1 MFGDYINIIAR
12 VFDSISKF
20 FTDLSCKTSEA
31 FNNYDSGQSNRFQ
44 KALYILIGAFFLLL
58 YGVFGVVF
66 GIFQI
71 FIPAKRRYSAHI
83 FSLKTR
89 EIACTLATCLAIF
102 FAFYLLDRTEYAKN
116 INRIYY
122 DYRTE
127 INHLCKQEF
136 PYVNSNGISMDSH
149 IYHLRNSLESTNTSK
164 EVLAVRSVVKDNL
177 PEGMHFATLNDY
189 LIMLL
194 SIQDFEALGRYAY
207 SYDETNNTLIFNDY
221 LQQFCKISFQSNRFY
236 TSDTCLDIILRYSD
250 YDSITASSE
259 YNNSFYLMR
268 LFNENIMDRY
278 YSCIVNNKLL
288 AAIVDNVHAIN
299 ELKSE
304 RFMQPISLHEK
315 EIIEYINYIYQF
327 NHAYING
334 DYPKNSFSALAQKT
348 TSEVLKQ
355 YSLYMCMRSQF
366 WYTDWL
372 AKNDSNETVI
382 NRNIKLLEQTKGLCR
397 DELKYPYLRKDIDL
411 YECTHLM
418 Y

>member
-1 MFGDYINIIAR
+1 M
-12 VFDSISKF
+12 SKS

-31 FNNYDSGQSNRFQ
+31 FGNYDSGQSNRFQ

-58 YGVFGVVF
+58 YGVFGFVF

-71 FIPAKRRYSAHI
+71 FVPAKRRNSAQS
-83 FSLKTR
+83 FSLKTK
-89 EIACTLATCLAIF
+89 EIVCTLATCLVIF

-122 DYRTE
+122 DCRTK

-136 PYVNSNGISMDSH
+136 PYVNSNGMSMDSY

-164 EVLAVRSVVKDNL
+164 EVLAVRTVVKDNL

-207 SYDETNNTLIFNDY
+207 SYDEKNNTRIFNDY
-221 LQQFCKISFQSNRFY
+221 LQQFCKISFQFNRFY
-236 TSDTCLDIILRYSD
+236 TSDTCLDIILKYSR
-250 YDSITASSE
+250 YDSITANSD

-278 YSCIVNNKLL
+278 CSCNVNNKLL
-288 AAIVDNVHAIN
+288 AAIVDNVDAIN
-299 ELKSE
+299 ELKPE
-304 RFMQPISLHEK
+304 RFMRPISSHEK
-315 EIIEYINYIYQF
+315 EIIEYINHIYQF
-327 NHAYING
+327 NKAFING

-355 YSLYMCMRSQF
+355 YSLYMCMRSHF
-366 WYTDWL
+366 LHTDWL
-372 AKNDSNETVI
+372 ARNDANETVI
-382 NRNIKLLEQTKGLCR
+382 NRSITLLEQAKDLCR
-397 DELKYPYLRKDIDL
+397 YELKYPYLRKDIDL
-411 YECTHLM
+411 YDWTTL
-418 Y
+418 YD